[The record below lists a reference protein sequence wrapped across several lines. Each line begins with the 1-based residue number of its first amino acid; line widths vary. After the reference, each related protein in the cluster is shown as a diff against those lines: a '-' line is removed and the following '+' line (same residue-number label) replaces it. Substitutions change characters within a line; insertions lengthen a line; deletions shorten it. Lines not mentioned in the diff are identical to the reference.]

1 MSKRFGRFLRRNTIA
16 LLALFVAL
24 SGTTYA
30 AANVVLPK
38 NSVGAKQLKKNA
50 VTNTKIAKNAVT
62 GSKIKLSTVGK
73 VPSAANADH
82 ATAADSATNA
92 THATSADSATNAT
105 NATNAGNANTVG
117 GQKIT
122 KVQWKVPPSTATQ
135 TILSL
140 NGLTISGSCDAT
152 SHITIDAKGSTAK
165 NAELRI
171 QGNVLGTAFFKNVF
185 NFDDATLPVSLMN
198 ADGTLSEGSGQLVYA
213 TLDGHVLTFAYGF
226 DFGVTL
232 AGGAYDKKFVGCT
245 LYGEAVY
252 S

>member
-62 GSKIKLSTVGK
+62 GSKIKLTTVGK

-82 ATAADSATNA
+82 ATVAD
-92 THATSADSATNAT
+92 
-105 NATNAGNANTVG
+105 TVG
-117 GQKIT
+117 GQAVA
-122 KVQWKVPPSTATQ
+122 KVQWKAPPGTGQ
-135 TILSL
+135 QNILTF
-140 NGLTISGSCDAT
+140 NGLTITGACDA
-152 SHITIDAKGSTAK
+152 SSNISLDAVGSTAN

-171 QGNVLGTAFFKNVF
+171 QGNVSGTAFFKNLHAF
-185 NFDDATLPVSLMN
+185 SNLSGAVSLVN
-198 ADGTLSEGSGQLVYA
+198 TDAAHHEGSGQLVQA
-213 TLDGHVLTFAYGF
+213 TVDGHVVTFSYGF
-226 DFGVTL
+226 DWGS
-232 AGGAYDKKFVGCT
+232 AGSPTYGDKFVGCT
-245 LYGEAVY
+245 LYGELVY